1 MSYTMIAEARGD
13 IRTLKLIK
21 LCRLRDLA
29 TPQPAGFPS
38 PVIPLHLRARGV
50 AAVGK
55 PVTSFQLLTLLA
67 VLFFVMSANL
77 SAQNPP
83 PTVSAPAFD
92 AHYDQLVDQYF
103 DGYFK
108 IHATEGTSAG
118 FHQYDSQLEDFS
130 RAGLDRDLAFLK
142 EYQQKFAALHPPS
155 RPTAA
160 ADLEFLRSSIAGQ
173 LLDLENIRMWEKDP
187 DLYSSFISA
196 SAFTIM
202 SRNYAPQAER
212 LRALVAR
219 ERQMPR
225 AFDAARHNLKNPP
238 RVYTEVALEQV
249 PGIIGFFQN
258 DVPAAFSQVKDQQ
271 LLSEF
276 HGANQ
281 AVITALEHYQNFLKQ
296 DLLPVSHGDFRIG
309 AENYR
314 KKLLYDEMVDL
325 PLDHLLEIGMAD
337 LHRNQQALKKTA
349 AEIDS
354 RRTPQQIMQQMEKDH
369 PASGQ
374 LLDSFRGVLGGLKS
388 YIIAHRI
395 VSIPSPVLPIVEET
409 PPFAR
414 ALTSAS
420 MDTPGAYENK
430 AKEAYFNVTLPEP
443 TWPEQRRQEFMES
456 FNRGTII
463 STAVHEVYPGHY
475 TQFLWVQQAPS
486 KVRKLMYSN
495 SNAEGWAH
503 YCEQMMLD
511 EGYGRTPGVP
521 LNKDTAFLQLRLG
534 QLQDALLRDAR
545 YIVGIE
551 MHTGRMTF
559 EQGVEFFLKE
569 GYQTR
574 PVAEMETKRG
584 TSDPTYLVYT
594 LGKLEIMKLRDDYKK
609 MKGTSFNLQEFHDQF
624 MKQGGVPVKLIRKAM
639 LGNDSPVL

>member
-1 MSYTMIAEARGD
+1 
-13 IRTLKLIK
+13 
-21 LCRLRDLA
+21 
-29 TPQPAGFPS
+29 
-38 PVIPLHLRARGV
+38 
-50 AAVGK
+50 
-55 PVTSFQLLTLLA
+55 
-67 VLFFVMSANL
+67 MSANL
-77 SAQNPP
+77 SAQNSAPAA
-83 PTVSAPAFD
+83 SAPAFD
-92 AHYDQLVDQYF
+92 AQYDQLVDQYF

-108 IHATEGTSAG
+108 IHPTEGTSAG
-118 FHQYDSQLEDFS
+118 FHQYDSHLEDLS
-130 RAGLDRDLAFLK
+130 RSGLDRDLAFLQ
-142 EYQQKFAALHPPS
+142 EYQQKFGALHAPS
-155 RPTAA
+155 GPVAA

-202 SRNYAPQAER
+202 SRNYGPQAER

-219 ERQMPR
+219 ERQMPQVLE
-225 AFDAARHNLKNPP
+225 AGRHNLKNPP

-249 PGIIGFFQN
+249 PGIVGFFQT
-258 DVPAAFSQVKDQQ
+258 DVPAAFSEVRDPQ

-276 HGANQ
+276 RATNQ
-281 AVITALEHYQNFLKQ
+281 AVITALQMYENFLKE

-314 KKLLYDEMVDL
+314 RKLLYDEMVDI

-337 LHRNQQALKKTA
+337 LHRNQQALKETA
-349 AEIDS
+349 ARIDPK
-354 RRTPQQIMQQMEKDH
+354 RTPQQIMQQMQKDH
-369 PASGQ
+369 PPSGQ
-374 LLDSFRGVLGGLKS
+374 LLDAFRGVLGGLKS
-388 YIIAHRI
+388 YITVHHI
-395 VSIPSPVLPIVEET
+395 VTIPSPVLPIVEET

-420 MDTPGAYENK
+420 MDTPGAYEAK

-443 TWPEQRRQEFMES
+443 SWPEQRRQEFMES

-495 SNAEGWAH
+495 SNAEGWDH

-521 LNKDTAFLQLRLG
+521 LDKDTTFLQLRLG

-551 MHTGRMTF
+551 MHTGKMTF
-559 EQGVEFFLKE
+559 DQAVDFFVKE
-569 GYQTR
+569 GFQTHA
-574 PVAEMETKRG
+574 VAEMETKRG

-594 LGKLEIMKLRDDYKK
+594 LGKLEIMKLREDYKRT
-609 MKGTSFNLQEFHDQF
+609 KGTSFSLQEFHDQF
-624 MKQGGVPVKLIRKAM
+624 MRQGGVPVKIIRKAM